1 MDIIVIFT
9 FSASTKGKNKIKG
22 YTYVFKYEGKEQ
34 ITWRCSKP
42 STSATKLILQSDS
55 LFYHRREQTIR
66 QFANI
71 SLQCYS
77 RIPSFITLF

>member
-1 MDIIVIFT
+1 MDIIVI
-9 FSASTKGKNKIKG
+9 ASTKGKNKICYKA

-55 LFYHRREQTIR
+55 HPYHRREQTSR

-71 SLQCYS
+71 SLQSYS
-77 RIPSFITLF
+77 RIPSFIALF